1 MNIYHISFD
10 IESDRNPNWL
20 LETILNYIDEWQC
33 YEYEKI
39 LNFKCQQRF
48 TQLEFDFT

>member
-20 LETILNYIDEWQC
+20 LDAIFNYIDEWKC
-33 YEYEKI
+33 YEKI

-48 TQLEFDFT
+48 AQLEFDFT